1 MRLSIHLSE
10 NLDRFVVF
18 ANMHM
23 NDCTFLLEESLT
35 NLAAIYA
42 LETEMADTATW
53 DALPEA
59 ERKDKESKLKS
70 AEGQAG
76 WSTDGGR
83 RNISVLKEWTASVR
97 EPFLKPEI
105 IDRLAAMLCFNLA
118 TLVGPK
124 MQELKVRDPKKYRF
138 DAKSLLGELSDIF
151 RNLGVEQRFVEAVA
165 KEGRSYR
172 KEIFQRLAGILQ
184 NRAVRTPGEIEQIV
198 LFCQK
203 VEETKA
209 KIEAE
214 EEGEDVSRSSTR
226 PHHPVLMLTPP
237 SLRSRRSLRSS
248 SVRSHAPSYL
258 STLSLSRVRLTP
270 I

>member
-1 MRLSIHLSE
+1 
-10 NLDRFVVF
+10 
-18 ANMHM
+18 MHM

-42 LETEMADTATW
+42 LETEMSDKAIW
-53 DALPEA
+53 DALPAA

-70 AEGQAG
+70 AENQAG
-76 WSTDGGR
+76 WSTEGGR
-83 RNISVLKEWTASVR
+83 RNISVLKEWTTNVR

-165 KEGRSYR
+165 KEGRSYK
-172 KEIFQRLAGILQ
+172 KEIFVRLASILQ
-184 NRAVRTPGEIEQIV
+184 NRAVRTPGEIQQIV
-198 LFCQK
+198 LFCDK

-214 EEGEDVSRSSTR
+214 EEGEDVSPTR
-226 PHHPVLMLTPP
+226 LPLSFLFFPRPELT
-237 SLRSRRSLRSS
+237 SLAFSFLYRSL
-248 SVRSHAPSYL
+248 
-258 STLSLSRVRLTP
+258 TTIWVRLP
-270 I
+270 NF